1 VLWSRTQPLIRYELN
16 DSLRLSAE
24 PCPDGRLTRLVDAI
38 QGRTGD
44 TLHLPDTTGAGV
56 AIHPNVIHNVFDGA
70 LVGAW
75 QVVQESDGL
84 RVLVAEPRS
93 GFDAA
98 PLGERLRQSLI
109 AQGALATPVL
119 IEQVAAIPRTLN
131 GKAPLIR
138 ALSRQ
143 VPGR

>member
-1 VLWSRTQPLIRYELN
+1 
-16 DSLRLSAE
+16 LRGDEKAPARCRGFEAVGDDVGLA
-24 PCPDGRLTRLVDAI
+24 RAWFLVVIHAYI
-38 QGRTGD
+38 QGRTED
-44 TLHLPDTTGAGV
+44 TLHLPGAHGAGV